1 MGWLNL
7 RSLRNLFANRSTT
20 RLLGMTERQF
30 QEWVDLHRLYLA
42 LAYYDGRDDVHAEED
57 PTETLTEE
65 AASKS
70 VEELRSSVMDLARRQ
85 VEDMMAD
92 EKCSRGACS
101 VRVDLSGIDGA
112 GDGVW
117 LDGVAQV
124 GQVVALFPG
133 LIYGPKQV
141 RDIPGYP
148 SFGSQS
154 DFLMSRFDGYMID
167 SRAWMFHMDGNMEGY
182 NAMRKRTVR
191 SQEDAASQNG
201 TQNFSE
207 ESLTNTWAVGHMV
220 NHPTRDGSPNIM
232 PVPVNWTTCDHRLD
246 ACLPWALFSSG
257 NTLKGLA
264 FVAKRHIED
273 EELFVDYRL
282 NPGVMGGVPEWY
294 HHVDQSEDVR
304 RWS

>member
-1 MGWLNL
+1 
-7 RSLRNLFANRSTT
+7 
-20 RLLGMTERQF
+20 MTERQF

-117 LDGVAQV
+117 LDGVAQEA
-124 GQVVALFPG
+124 Q
-133 LIYGPKQV
+133 
-141 RDIPGYP
+141 
-148 SFGSQS
+148 
-154 DFLMSRFDGYMID
+154 
-167 SRAWMFHMDGNMEGY
+167 
-182 NAMRKRTVR
+182 VR
-191 SQEDAASQNG
+191 SQEDAASQN
-201 TQNFSE
+201 FSE
-207 ESLTNTWAVGHMV
+207 ESLTNAWAVGHMV

-232 PVPVNWTTCDHRLD
+232 PVPVNWTTRDHRLD